1 MTHAVLLYLFSIR
14 SLFESFTYLRFAIML
29 VSRMRTSKARFP
41 LFFLLFASTLSL
53 AADFTV
59 EQIMSSPFPSQLTAA
74 SGQGSGIAWVFD
86 SKGERNVWYWNSSAP
101 GSAPRQLTSY
111 RGDNGQPISSL
122 RLAPDG
128 KTAVYVLGAEVNGGG
143 NIANAGSNTQ
153 QMKQQVFAVG
163 VDGKGTPRLLGDMN
177 CGFEGCENIQISQDG
192 KWALWSTKETLWLA
206 PVSGEK
212 TAAQLHF
219 LQGSS
224 SDPKWS
230 PDGKQIAFVLARRD
244 HSYIAI
250 LDVAAKT
257 VRYMAPSVDR
267 DFAPRW
273 SSDGKQIAFMRRH
286 GREVKLPMIPVRP
299 EPWAIWV
306 GDPATGNARM
316 LWKSGNGPRDSLP
329 NFAETSFLFA
339 GDRIVFDS
347 EQDGWGHLYSIPA
360 KGGEPILLTPGEY
373 EIEDVAAHPDGT
385 EVIYS
390 SNQFTSDR
398 KDQDRRHLWRVK
410 VAGGKPQQ
418 LTSGET
424 IEWSPV
430 ISGDGKGI
438 FCMGSSATTP
448 AMVYAISGRGREPI
462 THPPAEFPSASLVVP
477 QQVTFQSEDGLT
489 IHGQLFV
496 PKGRVQ
502 PGPALIYTHGGPPRQ
517 MMLGFH
523 YWYYYHGAYAANQ
536 YLANLGY
543 VVLSVNY
550 RLGIMY
556 GRDFREPPNTVW
568 RGAAEYKDVVAG
580 ARYLQTLPI
589 VDKERIGLWGGS
601 YGGFLTAMGLARNS
615 DIFKAGVDYHG
626 VHDWSMFLNEWANL
640 TGGALDPSEPPDYKE
655 ALKLAWESSPN
666 AAISTWKSPVLLI
679 HGDDDRNVPFN
690 QTTDLVQRLRRQGVD
705 FEQVVYPDD
714 IHDFL
719 LWRNWVDSYK
729 RTGDYF
735 DRKLKAK
742 SGR

>member
-1 MTHAVLLYLFSIR
+1 
-14 SLFESFTYLRFAIML
+14 
-29 VSRMRTSKARFP
+29 
-41 LFFLLFASTLSL
+41 
-53 AADFTV
+53 
-59 EQIMSSPFPSQLTAA
+59 
-74 SGQGSGIAWVFD
+74 
-86 SKGERNVWYWNSSAP
+86 
-101 GSAPRQLTSY
+101 
-111 RGDNGQPISSL
+111 
-122 RLAPDG
+122 
-128 KTAVYVLGAEVNGGG
+128 
-143 NIANAGSNTQ
+143 
-153 QMKQQVFAVG
+153 
-163 VDGKGTPRLLGDMN
+163 
-177 CGFEGCENIQISQDG
+177 
-192 KWALWSTKETLWLA
+192 
-206 PVSGEK
+206 
-212 TAAQLHF
+212 
-219 LQGSS
+219 
-224 SDPKWS
+224 
-230 PDGKQIAFVLARRD
+230 
-244 HSYIAI
+244 
-250 LDVAAKT
+250 
-257 VRYMAPSVDR
+257 
-267 DFAPRW
+267 
-273 SSDGKQIAFMRRH
+273 
-286 GREVKLPMIPVRP
+286 
-299 EPWAIWV
+299 
-306 GDPATGNARM
+306 
-316 LWKSGNGPRDSLP
+316 
-329 NFAETSFLFA
+329 
-339 GDRIVFDS
+339 
-347 EQDGWGHLYSIPA
+347 
-360 KGGEPILLTPGEY
+360 
-373 EIEDVAAHPDGT
+373 
-385 EVIYS
+385 
-390 SNQFTSDR
+390 
-398 KDQDRRHLWRVK
+398 
-410 VAGGKPQQ
+410 
-418 LTSGET
+418 
-424 IEWSPV
+424 
-430 ISGDGKGI
+430 
-438 FCMGSSATTP
+438 
-448 AMVYAISGRGREPI
+448 
-462 THPPAEFPSASLVVP
+462 
-477 QQVTFQSEDGLT
+477 
-489 IHGQLFV
+489 
-496 PKGRVQ
+496 
-502 PGPALIYTHGGPPRQ
+502 